1 MNFFK
6 LFFKSF
12 EMAGR
17 VDQKRLV
24 SDASYSME
32 LIDELCPDE
41 PSADDRTAKGRDR
54 RRPDRQ
60 LPYPA

>member
-17 VDQKRLV
+17 VDRKRLV
-24 SDASYSME
+24 NDTSYSME

-41 PSADDRTAKGRDR
+41 PAAEGGKAKGRDR